1 MEERYIALC
10 FTILL
15 ILHIGWLSEIQ
26 RPTYQLVLEEVHK
39 HLHHEKLNEQRRS
52 QMLSKMT
59 QAAIL
64 RNQN

>member
-39 HLHHEKLNEQRRS
+39 HLHHEKLNEQRWS